1 MNEVL
6 SRILTE
12 NVRFQPKSDDYLAVG
27 DKWGAKTGELEYIQ
41 DRSWQ
46 VNI

>member
-1 MNEVL
+1 MM
-6 SRILTE
+6 
-12 NVRFQPKSDDYLAVG
+12 YLAVS
-27 DKWGAKTGELEYIQ
+27 DKWGAKTVELEYIQ